1 MSGLDMKRVMSQHPF
16 VFVCIILFIGFLPS
30 VDAELNTNQTVL
42 NAICIDDSTCQLTNS
57 ITGIDKI
64 KNSETSASPLSP
76 EIIQF
81 EFKMSPPQSSHALI
95 PILIDELVVDLSI
108 EEDPG
113 EYIRPDLNIILAIG
127 PSTNEWLIEGQSET
141 PFSSANEYRLEDQEI
156 DLSSGRILSPNDI
169 IQLTLAFEIDR
180 PVTWELGLS
189 GSTYL
194 DLPIQWSLNS
204 DAVDVDEPSSL
215 SEPKSIEVS
224 DQINGALIEQDI
236 DCFTFSVGERASELR
251 VDLTWSPMPSEIA
264 TTEIIPILDTLD
276 GQIQPSPSIRTTQ
289 EGDLIESVIIWNL
302 EDKAQLRLCLYGESE
317 RFGVYSWIAQE
328 ILPGTGAMEV
338 SDFDLDTRWPT
349 GTGWIGQA
357 TESEG
362 SNGVGGSS
370 VILIGIG
377 IVISMLILKMPIIN
391 PFSRKWGIPC
401 AMILILI
408 GSVITPLSA
417 TISTLPNNSE
427 KSLDEWIEN
436 RLDLVAK
443 SVIEDNV
450 DMATGFFGTESGEN
464 FAVRLHI
471 EGVHPTGDGR
481 WQIQTD
487 ELNDLDLDRLIF
499 DEMKQHSLDSNQ
511 QIMYILRAGRLLSLD
526 LLLLEASLIS
536 NEKPIGSILHI
547 DWDMTD
553 SVGEGSISERV
564 WTTRPSSVDWNEW
577 NDFTTRLLPELIT
590 ISYCDCGLDA
600 IDLSIRTSVAHT
612 SSITP
617 TLNGI
622 SGAPSYPLFSGILVG
637 LGFGILIVIGFITHG
652 QRKTAQEIVLNLRL
666 E

>member
-1 MSGLDMKRVMSQHPF
+1 MRGRRTQRTF
-16 VFVCIILFIGFLPS
+16 VFFSIIFLIGFLPP
-30 VDAELNTNQTVL
+30 VDAELSTNQTVL

-57 ITGIDKI
+57 ITGINEI

-81 EFKMSPPQSSHALI
+81 EFRMSPPQSSHALI
-95 PILIDELVVDLSI
+95 PISMDELVVDLTI

-127 PSTNEWLIEGQSET
+127 PSTNEWLIEGQTET

-156 DLSSGRILSPNDI
+156 DLSSGRILSPNDV

-180 PVTWELGLS
+180 PVTWKLGLS
-189 GSTYL
+189 GSTYF
-194 DLPIQWSLNS
+194 DLPVQWSLDQ

-215 SEPKSIEVS
+215 SEPKSVEVG

-251 VDLTWSPMPSEIA
+251 IDLTWSPMPSEIA
-264 TTEIIPILDTLD
+264 TMEIIPILDTLD

-302 EDKAQLRLCLYGESE
+302 EDKAQLRLCFYGESE
-317 RFGVYSWIAQE
+317 RFGVYRWSAQE
-328 ILPGTGAMEV
+328 ILPGTGAMEI
-338 SDFDLDTRWPT
+338 SDFELDTRWPT
-349 GTGWIGQA
+349 GTGWVGQT
-357 TESEG
+357 TEREDADG
-362 SNGVGGSS
+362 IGGSS

-377 IVISMLILKMPIIN
+377 ITISLLILKMPIID

-408 GSVITPLSA
+408 GSVVTPLSA
-417 TISTLPNNSE
+417 TISTLPDNSE
-427 KSLDEWIEN
+427 KSLDEWIEK
-436 RLDLVAK
+436 RLELVAT

-450 DMATGFFGTESGEN
+450 DIATGFFGTTSGEN

-471 EGVHPTGDGR
+471 EAVHPTGDGR

-487 ELNDLDLDRLIF
+487 ELNDIDLDRLIF

-553 SVGEGSISERV
+553 SAGEGSVSERV
-564 WTTRPSSVDWNEW
+564 WTTRPNSVEWEKW

-590 ISYCDCGLDA
+590 VSYCDCGLDA

-617 TLNGI
+617 STNGI
-622 SGAPSYPLFSGILVG
+622 SGAPSYPLFSGIL
-637 LGFGILIVIGFITHG
+637 LGFGFGSLLVIGIITHR
-652 QRKTAQEIVLNLRL
+652 QKKTAQEIVLKMKV

>member
-1 MSGLDMKRVMSQHPF
+1 MKGVIQRRMF
-16 VFVCIILFIGFLPS
+16 VFVSIILFIGSIPP
-30 VDAELNTNQTVL
+30 VDAELSANQTVL
-42 NAICIDDSTCQLTNS
+42 NAICIDDSTCILTNS
-57 ITGIDKI
+57 ITGIDEI

-95 PILIDELVVDLSI
+95 PVTINEVVVDLTI

-113 EYIRPDLNIILAIG
+113 QYIRPDLNIILAIG
-127 PSTNEWLIEGQSET
+127 PSTNQWLIEGQSET
-141 PFSSANEYRLEDQEI
+141 PISSANEYRLEDREM
-156 DLSSGRILSPNDI
+156 DLSSGRILSPNDV

-180 PVTWELGLS
+180 PVTWKLGLS

-194 DLPIQWSLNS
+194 DLPIIWSLNP
-204 DAVDVDEPSSL
+204 DDVDVDEPSSL
-215 SEPKSIEVS
+215 SEPKSIEVG

-251 VDLTWSPMPSEIA
+251 IDLVWSPVPSEIA
-264 TTEIIPILDTLD
+264 TSEIIPILDTLD
-276 GQIQPSPSIRTTQ
+276 GQIQPYPSIRTTQ
-289 EGDLIESVIIWNL
+289 EDDLIESVIVWDL
-302 EDKAQLRLCLYGESE
+302 EDEARLRLCFYGESE
-317 RFGVYSWIAQE
+317 RFGVYTWIAQE

-338 SDFDLDTRWPT
+338 SDFELDTRWPT
-349 GTGWIGQA
+349 GTGWIGQT
-357 TESEG
+357 TETEDP
-362 SNGVGGSS
+362 NGVGGSY

-377 IVISMLILKMPIIN
+377 TIISMLILKMSIIN
-391 PFSRKWGIPC
+391 PISRKWGIPC

-408 GSVITPLSA
+408 GSVVTPLTA

-427 KSLDEWIEN
+427 KSLDEWIDN

-450 DMATGFFGTESGEN
+450 HMASGFFGTEAGEN
-464 FAVRLHI
+464 FAIRLHI
-471 EGVHPTGDGR
+471 KGVHPTGDGR

-499 DEMKQHSLDSNQ
+499 DEMKQHSLDSDQ

-536 NEKPIGSILHI
+536 NKKPVGSILHI

-553 SVGEGSISERV
+553 SIGVGSVSERV
-564 WTTRPSSVDWNEW
+564 WTTRPSSVDWSEW
-577 NDFTTRLLPELIT
+577 NDFTTGLLPELIT

-600 IDLSIRTSVAHT
+600 IDLSIRTSVGHT

-617 TLNGI
+617 TANGI
-622 SGAPSYPLFSGILVG
+622 FGAPSYPLFSGILVG
-637 LGFGILIVIGFITHG
+637 LGFGILLVIGLLTNSE
-652 QRKTAQEIVLNLRL
+652 RKTAQKIILNMKV

>member
-1 MSGLDMKRVMSQHPF
+1 MRGQTTQRAF
-16 VFVCIILFIGFLPS
+16 VFLSITILIGYLPL
-30 VDAELNTNQTVL
+30 VDSELSTNQTVL
-42 NAICIDDSTCQLTNS
+42 NAICVDDSTCQLTNS
-57 ITGIDKI
+57 ITGINEI

-81 EFKMSPPQSSHALI
+81 EFIMSPPQSYHALI
-95 PILIDELVVDLSI
+95 PISIDELVVDLTI

-127 PSTNEWLIEGQSET
+127 PSTNEWLIEGQTET

-180 PVTWELGLS
+180 PVTWKLGLS
-189 GSTYL
+189 GSTYF
-194 DLPIQWSLNS
+194 DLPIQWSLDQ

-215 SEPKSIEVS
+215 SEPKSIEVG
-224 DQINGALIEQDI
+224 DQINGALIDQDI

-251 VDLTWSPMPSEIA
+251 IDITWSPMPSEIA
-264 TTEIIPILDTLD
+264 ITEIIPTLGTLD

-289 EGDLIESVIIWNL
+289 EGDLIENVIIWNL
-302 EDKAQLRLCLYGESE
+302 EDKARLRLCFYGEIE
-317 RFGVYSWIAQE
+317 RFGVYSWSAQE
-328 ILPGTGAMEV
+328 ILPGTGAMEI
-338 SDFDLDTRWPT
+338 SDFELDTRWPT
-349 GTGWIGQA
+349 GTGWIGQT
-357 TESEG
+357 TEKEETDRT
-362 SNGVGGSS
+362 GSS
-370 VILIGIG
+370 TILLIGIG
-377 IVISMLILKMPIIN
+377 GSISLLILKMPIIN
-391 PFSRKWGIPC
+391 PLSRKRGIPS
-401 AMILILI
+401 AMLLILI
-408 GSVITPLSA
+408 GSIITPLTA

-436 RLDLVAK
+436 RLELVAT

-450 DMATGFFGTESGEN
+450 DIATGFFGTMSGEN

-487 ELNDLDLDRLIF
+487 ELNDIDLDRYIF
-499 DEMKQHSLDSNQ
+499 DEMKKHSLDSNQ

-526 LLLLEASLIS
+526 LLLLEASLIL

-553 SVGEGSISERV
+553 SAGEGSVSERV
-564 WTTRPSSVDWNEW
+564 WTTRPNSVDWKEW

-590 ISYCDCGLDA
+590 VSYCDCGLDA

-617 TLNGI
+617 TTNGI
-622 SGAPSYPLFSGILVG
+622 SGAPSYPLLSGILVG
-637 LGFGILIVIGFITHG
+637 VGFGILLMIGIITNQ
-652 QRKTAQEIVLNLRL
+652 QRKTAQEIVLKMKL

>member
-1 MSGLDMKRVMSQHPF
+1 MRVGRTQQTF
-16 VFVCIILFIGFLPS
+16 VFLSIILLIGYLPP
-30 VDAELNTNQTVL
+30 VDAELSTNQTVL

-57 ITGIDKI
+57 ITGINEI

-81 EFKMSPPQSSHALI
+81 EFIMSPPQSSHVLI
-95 PILIDELVVDLSI
+95 PISIDELVVDLTI

-127 PSTNEWLIEGQSET
+127 PSTNEWLIEGQTET

-156 DLSSGRILSPNDI
+156 DLSSGRILSPNDV

-180 PVTWELGLS
+180 PVTWKLGLS
-189 GSTYL
+189 GSTYF
-194 DLPIQWSLNS
+194 DLPIQWSLDQ

-215 SEPKSIEVS
+215 SEPKSVEVG
-224 DQINGALIEQDI
+224 DQVNGAVIEQDI

-251 VDLTWSPMPSEIA
+251 MDLTWSPMPSEIA

-289 EGDLIESVIIWNL
+289 EGDLIENVIIWNL
-302 EDKAQLRLCLYGESE
+302 EDKARLRLCFYGESE
-317 RFGVYSWIAQE
+317 RFGVYRWSAQE
-328 ILPGTGAMEV
+328 ILPGTGAMEI
-338 SDFDLDTRWPT
+338 SDFELDTRWPT
-349 GTGWIGQA
+349 GTGWVGQT
-357 TESEG
+357 TEKEEPD
-362 SNGVGGSS
+362 GVGGSAI
-370 VILIGIG
+370 ILIGIG
-377 IVISMLILKMPIIN
+377 ISISLLILKMPIIN
-391 PFSRKWGIPC
+391 PLSRKWGIPS

-408 GSVITPLSA
+408 GSVITPLTV
-417 TISTLPNNSE
+417 TISTLPDNSE

-436 RLDLVAK
+436 RLELVAE

-450 DMATGFFGTESGEN
+450 EIATGFFGTTPGEN

-487 ELNDLDLDRLIF
+487 ELNDIDLDRYIF
-499 DEMKQHSLDSNQ
+499 DEMKQHPLDPNQ

-526 LLLLEASLIS
+526 LLLLEASLIL

-553 SVGEGSISERV
+553 SAGEGSVSERV
-564 WTTRPSSVDWNEW
+564 WTTRPNSVEWDEW
-577 NDFTTRLLPELIT
+577 NDFTARLLPELIT
-590 ISYCDCGLDA
+590 VSYCDCGLDA

-617 TLNGI
+617 TTNGI
-622 SGAPSYPLFSGILVG
+622 SGAPSYPLFSGIFVG
-637 LGFGILIVIGFITHG
+637 FGFGILMVIGIVTHR
-652 QRKTAQEIVLNLRL
+652 QRKTAQEIVLKMKV